1 VGPFNADEL
10 ILTMAFGRK
19 LVAVLR
25 SEEATEIAEAALV
38 LPLVFTLLIGIFWFG
53 RAYNIYATVTEAAR
67 EGARVAAAS
76 SCAMCGNAA
85 PAPSTVATRIG
96 EVLQA
101 SKLDPAQI
109 NLPST
114 PAPTLCT
121 GITPAPS
128 CSVNGNIR
136 VCQGVRLNS
145 TSNPVP
151 ECGVMVSFRYPYQF
165 NFPFTSLNLQL
176 IQIPAAA
183 ELRMEN

>member
-1 VGPFNADEL
+1 MSGWNQFA
-10 ILTMAFGRK
+10 GR
-19 LVAVLR
+19 LR
-25 SEEATEIAEAALV
+25 AQEGTEIAEAALV

-76 SCAMCGNAA
+76 SCASCGNAA
-85 PAPSTVATRIG
+85 PAASDVSTRIG

-109 NLPST
+109 NPPAT
-114 PAPTLCT
+114 PNPTLCA
-121 GITPAPS
+121 GITPVPA
-128 CSVNGNIR
+128 CSSSGNVR

-145 TSNPVP
+145 TSNPTP

-165 NFPFTSLNLQL
+165 YFPFTSLNLQL
-176 IQIPAAA
+176 IQIPASA
-183 ELRMEN
+183 ELRAEY